1 MRYFRAQFLVICFL
15 FIANTAFAQNQG
27 TLEGS
32 ALDALN
38 LSPLSGWKIEASHN
52 GVRYETVVDESGF
65 FHFESLPTGL
75 YNVHAIS
82 PKGQIQTLHEVQIR
96 STKPT
101 DISILVERITS
112 LDEVAVRADAFHRT
126 PETPLSIKNI
136 NRSEMMRMP
145 GAVLD
150 LSKVI
155 QSFPGVL
162 PKPSFGYA
170 IAMRGGAPNENRYF
184 IDGISIPTINHFSI
198 QGASGG
204 AVSLINLD
212 HVQGMDL
219 VTGAFPTEVDDALS
233 GVMLLEGRNGRKD
246 RWGITAT
253 QGGTDYGMT
262 LEGPIGKNTTA
273 VLSARNS
280 FSQHYFKLFNI
291 PVLPTYQDAQ
301 LRIHHRLGDH
311 KDLTLIGIGGWDKYR
326 LYTEGRGSDALLYN
340 VGYIPE
346 GEQQTEVLG
355 LRYRIFKDNGRWE
368 YVISRD
374 HVGNQAEKFIG
385 NTGLEQDRQLAY
397 DAFENNTRASITHFV
412 VSDSWQW
419 KYGLNAV
426 ARGSGL
432 DMWNLRYNHDISVD
446 RIDTAD
452 YQSSVLF
459 GSFGAFT
466 HLTKNYLDN
475 RLSTSAGI
483 RLDAHSLNLT
493 SINPLAQLSPR
504 VSAQYH
510 LSPSWAV
517 QGSMGRYT
525 QLPPAITVLANAAN
539 NWSRYSSPAKVN
551 QATAGIEFQN
561 GETYRFSLEG
571 FYKRYNDL
579 PFLWEDNISFTQAIG
594 AYVAV
599 GDQVSSSIADGR
611 SYGFELFLQQKLKKT
626 YWWTMSYNFGYS
638 ETRQSSSFDWAPT
651 VWDNRH
657 AVNLVLGKVWG
668 KGWQIGAKYRWAT
681 GTPYTPFNSSLS
693 AQSGNWDVLQ
703 RGIFDMSHPM
713 SERLASYSVI
723 DVRLDKTYNKKKYS
737 LTWFL
742 DLQNFTSSAI
752 PLMPYL
758 TVERNEDGS
767 PMVDTTVPGSYQ
779 VKTIASDTGRLLP
792 TIGLILEI

>member
-1 MRYFRAQFLVICFL
+1 MRYFRAHLTAIFLLIF
-15 FIANTAFAQNQG
+15 ATAAFAQNQG
-27 TLEGS
+27 TLEGD

-38 LSPLSGWKIEASHN
+38 LSPLTDWKIEATHA
-52 GVRYETVVDESGF
+52 GVSYETRVDNAGNF
-65 FHFESLPTGL
+65 LFERLPTGL

-82 PKGQIQTLHEVQIR
+82 PKGQVQTLHEVQIR

-101 DISILVERITS
+101 YLSILVERVTS

-233 GVMLLEGRNGRKD
+233 GVMLLEGRNGRTD

-262 LEGPIGKNTTA
+262 LEGPLGPNTTA

-301 LRIHHRLGDH
+301 LRIHHRLGER

-368 YVISRD
+368 YVMSRD

-385 NTGLEQDRQLAY
+385 NTRLESDRQLDY
-397 DAFENNTRASITHFV
+397 SSTENNTRASITHFV

-426 ARGSGL
+426 ARQSSL
-432 DMWNLRYNHDISVD
+432 DMWSLRYNHDPSVAGL
-446 RIDTAD
+446 DTAD
-452 YQSSVLF
+452 YQSEVLF

-475 RLSTSAGI
+475 RLTTSAGL
-483 RLDAHSLNLT
+483 RLDAHTLNL
-493 SINPLAQLSPR
+493 SSVNPLAQLSPR

-510 LSPSWAV
+510 LNPSWAV

-525 QLPPAITVLANAAN
+525 QLPPAITVLANAAQ
-539 NWSRYSSPAKVN
+539 NWSRYSTPGSVA

-571 FYKRYNDL
+571 YYKRYNNL

-638 ETRQSSSFDWAPT
+638 ETRRNSSFDWAPT

-657 AVNLVLGKVWG
+657 SVNLVLGKVWG

-681 GTPYTPFNSSLS
+681 GTPYTPFNGDLS
-693 AQSGNWDVLQ
+693 AQATNWDVLQ
-703 RGIFDMSHPM
+703 RGIFDMSNPM
-713 SERLASYSVI
+713 SQRLASYSVI

-758 TVERNEDGS
+758 TVERDADGNPLTNVS
-767 PMVDTTVPGSYQ
+767 TPGSYS